1 MNRRVFP
8 TMHTFHPAEEVGT
21 IHLTRPRTKISL
33 TQEDLALAAGEQIDL
48 ETQWKAETSIL
59 AQGGA
64 MVIPEKQILEAL
76 AEVIMDLGVEVTTQ
90 ISHVATTR
98 GGETVMKSTMVAD
111 GGIEELGRILEDSA
125 ARVEAKDVKEIVLK

>member
-8 TMHTFHPAEEVGT
+8 TMHTFHLAEEVGT
-21 IHLTRPRTKISL
+21 IHLTRPRTRIFL
-33 TQEDLALAAGEQIDL
+33 TQEDPALAAGEQIDL
-48 ETQWKAETSIL
+48 ETQWKVGTSIL

-64 MVIPEKQILEAL
+64 MVIPEKRILEAL

-90 ISHVATTR
+90 TSHVATTR

-111 GGIEELGRILEDSA
+111 GGIEELGRILGDSA